1 MTDSGGNGGSPP
13 IGLPMGDRIVDI
25 LIGRDD
31 GKDFSTITVKDK
43 ETTHVLINIE
53 VPDAALIDQTYRLGG
68 GVEPLIA
75 MQALC
80 MLGFN
85 AILTSFQLAIQA
97 LADGNDQ
104 PDTD

>member
-1 MTDSGGNGGSPP
+1 MSDNGGEVTQ
-13 IGLPMGDRIVDI
+13 GLPMGDRTVDI

-43 ETTHVLINIE
+43 ETTHVLINIQ

-80 MLGFN
+80 MLGFS

-97 LADGNDQ
+97 LVDGDDEQ

>member
-1 MTDSGGNGGSPP
+1 MSDNGGS
-13 IGLPMGDRIVDI
+13 GLRGLSVGDRTVDI
-25 LIGRDD
+25 LIGRDE
-31 GKDFSTITVKDK
+31 GKDFSTITVKDQ
-43 ETTHVLINIE
+43 ESTHVLLNMQI
-53 VPDAALIDQTYRLGG
+53 PDAALIDQTYRLGG

-97 LADGNDQ
+97 LDGDADDEQ